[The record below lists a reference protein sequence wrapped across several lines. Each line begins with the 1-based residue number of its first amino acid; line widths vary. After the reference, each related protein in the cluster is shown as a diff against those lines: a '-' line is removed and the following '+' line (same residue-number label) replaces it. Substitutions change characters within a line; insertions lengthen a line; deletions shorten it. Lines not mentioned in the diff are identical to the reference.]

1 MKQLLLNKWFIIALL
16 IISVVIYQRLTNPAL
31 VYDPNPTFIETL
43 TDRSQYYIRELLG
56 QNHQMYSV
64 QLDEIQNNLNTF
76 YLIIGL
82 GITVL
87 IIITI
92 QIIATITHLP
102 IGYLAYP
109 GKFLVIK
116 KSNNDQIQ
124 STQTE
129 KGESE

>member
-1 MKQLLLNKWFIIALL
+1 MKNFFTNKWVILALI
-16 IISVVIYQRLTNPAL
+16 IISVVIYQRLKSPAL
-31 VYDPNPTFIETL
+31 VYDPTFIETL
-43 TDRSQYYIRELLG
+43 TNRSQYYIRELLG
-56 QNHQMYSV
+56 QNHQMYFV
-64 QLDEIQNNLNTF
+64 QLDEVKNNFNTF

-92 QIIATITHLP
+92 QIIATISHLP

-116 KSNNDQIQ
+116 KSNKAQLQ

>member
-1 MKQLLLNKWFIIALL
+1 MKNFFTNKWIILTLL
-16 IISVVIYQRLTNPAL
+16 IISVVIFLRLTNPAL

-56 QNHQMYSV
+56 QNHEMYSV
-64 QLDEIQNNLNTF
+64 QIDEIQNNLNTF

-92 QIIATITHLP
+92 QIIATISHLP

-116 KSNNDQIQ
+116 KEQ
-124 STQTE
+124 
-129 KGESE
+129 